1 MIDRGDKQFADH
13 LVHELRHVLMA
24 LRATKRMLSRG
35 AKETSVMANLQS
47 QSIDRVQKL
56 IDDCRSLPTTLP
68 NTLIV
73 RRPGDPAKSAR
84 DGENRI

>member
-1 MIDRGDKQFADH
+1 MIDGGDKQFADH
-13 LVHELRHVLMA
+13 VVHELRHVLMA

-35 AKETSVMANLQS
+35 ASETSVMANLQS

-56 IDDCRSLPTTLP
+56 IEDYRPMIDH
-68 NTLIV
+68 
-73 RRPGDPAKSAR
+73 RPGGLAKSAR

>member
-1 MIDRGDKQFADH
+1 MIDGGDKQFADH
-13 LVHELRHVLMA
+13 VVHELRHVLMA

-35 AKETSVMANLQS
+35 ASETSVMANLQS

-56 IDDCRSLPTTLP
+56 IDDYRSLPM
-68 NTLIV
+68 TLIV